1 MLAKLVPLKLTLRI
15 ANMSLRETVNQDVKE
30 AMKAKDAK
38 KRDALRLLTSAFK
51 QIEVDER
58 RELSD
63 DDVIK
68 IIQTQIK
75 RRNDAAT
82 QYKDAGRDELMQQ
95 ELDEISYYETYLPK
109 QLTDDELCTALK
121 AIVETVGATSP
132 KDMGKV
138 MGAASKEL
146 AGRADGKRISGCI
159 KTLLA

>member
-1 MLAKLVPLKLTLRI
+1 M
-15 ANMSLRETVNQDVKE
+15 NLRETINQDVKN
-30 AMKAKDAK
+30 AMKAKETK

-68 IIQTQIK
+68 IIQQQVK

-82 QYKDAGRDELMQQ
+82 QYKDAAREDLMQI
-95 ELDEISYYETYLPK
+95 ELDEIAFYEIYLPA
-109 QLTDDELCTALK
+109 QMSDDELTSTLK
-121 AIVETVGATSP
+121 EIIQKVGASSM

-138 MGAASKEL
+138 MGMASKEL
-146 AGRADGKRISGCI
+146 AGKADGKRINECVKI
-159 KTLLA
+159 LLG